1 MTFTQN
7 LNLWYSENKRFLPW
21 RESKNPYRVWL
32 SEIILQQTKIVQG
45 MPYFNRF
52 VEAYPTVKDLANANQ
67 QEVLKLWEGLGYYS
81 RARNLHETAK
91 FISEDLGAV
100 FPNNYSD
107 LLKLKGV
114 GEYTAAAI
122 SSICFNEN
130 QAVLDGNVFR
140 VLSRFFGVSTPIDT
154 GLGKKEFRALAQL
167 NLDLNNPGDY
177 NQAIMDF
184 GSEVCKPKQPL
195 CSSCVLNL
203 DCQAFQTNSQGEFPV
218 KRGKTKVRDVYFY
231 YILLEGE
238 DGVSIRKREN
248 GIWQGLYEFPYVE
261 SDKELSQ
268 SEIQSK
274 LKSELN
280 ISSDKSM
287 VEVSYSSKPHK
298 LSHLKIHSKFYSLE
312 QGSGDYIFSKWDNLK
327 NYPFPVLISN
337 FVKEFKDK

>member
-7 LNLWYSENKRFLPW
+7 INNWYSENKRFLPW

-45 MPYFNRF
+45 LPYFNRF
-52 VEAYPTVKDLANANQ
+52 ISAYPTVKDLANANQ
-67 QEVLKLWEGLGYYS
+67 QDVLKLWEGLGYYS

-91 FISEDLGAV
+91 FIADDLDSI
-100 FPNNYSD
+100 FPDNYAD

-140 VLSRFFGVSTPIDT
+140 VLSRYFGVSTPIDT
-154 GLGKKEFRALAQL
+154 GLGKKDFRKIAQA
-167 NLDLNNPGDY
+167 NLDLNNPGDH
-177 NQAIMDF
+177 NQALMDF

-195 CSSCVLNL
+195 CSTCVLQL
-203 DCQAFQTNSQGEFPV
+203 GCQAFQTNSQSVLPV
-218 KRGKTKVRDVYFY
+218 KRGKTKVREVYFY
-231 YILLEGE
+231 YILLEHD
-238 DGVSIRKREN
+238 DGVSIRKRGS

-261 SDKELSQ
+261 SSKELPV
-268 SEIQSK
+268 SEIQARLEQDLSISPK
-274 LKSELN
+274 GSLVE
-280 ISSDKSM
+280 ISS
-287 VEVSYSSKPHK
+287 SSKPHK
-298 LSHLKIHSKFYSLE
+298 LSHLKIHSKFYSLSQE
-312 QGSGDYIFSKWDNLK
+312 SDHYIYSKWKSLN